1 MASTTD
7 LLADLRHD
15 LCNPINQI
23 LGYSEL
29 LEEELAEVELRPP
42 LGVLVARGPVRQE
55 AVLDAVAGIDVVKQ
69 VDDRGVDGLVEIN
82 VWRCNGVLVG
92 Q

>member
-29 LEEELAEVELRPP
+29 LEEELAEGEAADPEDLRKIQQAAHT
-42 LGVLVARGPVRQE
+42 LLAMVRSR
-55 AVLDAVAGIDVVKQ
+55 LTDALLEPIA
-69 VDDRGVDGLVEIN
+69 E
-82 VWRCNGVLVG
+82 
-92 Q
+92 